1 MGRDGSRRG
10 RRVARL
16 PNRPYV
22 EGVLPPLLCK
32 LLGLHRVSQ
41 VLLRR
46 SDGRVLSVARC
57 ERCGAA

>member
-1 MGRDGSRRG
+1 
-10 RRVARL
+10 
-16 PNRPYV
+16 
-22 EGVLPPLLCK
+22 VLPPVVCK

-46 SDGRVLSVARC
+46 SDGRVLIVARC